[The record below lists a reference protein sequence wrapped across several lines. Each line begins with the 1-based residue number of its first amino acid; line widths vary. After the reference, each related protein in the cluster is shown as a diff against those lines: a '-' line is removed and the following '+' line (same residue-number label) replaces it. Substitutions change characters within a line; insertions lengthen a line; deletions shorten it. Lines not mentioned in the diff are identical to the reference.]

1 MRLFLAVPTPALADQ
16 LRVGLA
22 AFGDIEI
29 DAEQGVLAL
38 EKIRRADIDGLIIA
52 LDPAA
57 PDHDSLVEQVRRDM
71 PQLDVIVV
79 GHDAALAKLR
89 EDKVRGRIFALLG
102 LPLEPVDFFRTIRR
116 LRERRAA
123 AARGR

>member
-1 MRLFLAVPTPALADQ
+1 MRLFLAVPTPALSDQ

-29 DAEQGVLAL
+29 DSEQGVLAL

-57 PDHDSLVEQVRRDM
+57 PDHDALVEQVRRDM

-89 EDKVRGRIFALLG
+89 EDKVRGRLFALLG
-102 LPLEPVDFFRTIRR
+102 LPLDPVDLFRTIRR

-123 AARGR
+123 TTRSR